1 MLKWCS
7 NRIRSGVFYG
17 IKLQNKSSIY
27 NTKRHRERK
36 VRFFASPAET
46 GGAVVQIYA
55 IIGNR
60 LSAKGVVDQPDLY
73 LEKGR

>member
-17 IKLQNKSSIY
+17 IKLQDKSSIDD
-27 NTKRHRERK
+27 TQRHRERK

-46 GGAVVQIYA
+46 GGAMVQIYA

-60 LSAKGVVDQPDLY
+60 LPA
-73 LEKGR
+73 